1 MCDMWFFFL
10 MIRRPPRS
18 TRPDTLFPDT
28 TLFRSE
34 LAAPARYPLMPLRDP
49 IGRVVLGEAER
60 REGDQWAPLQE
71 GGDRGL
77 VAVTTRRKVLCAG
90 GTAALAFALGTW
102 SPPAAAARS
111 VEEAVEELLNGE
123 GGVESSRIRVDLPLR
138 FDYGNTVPL
147 ALSVDEPMTDVNHV
161 ERVSVFAEGNPLPEV
176 EIGRASCR
184 ESMCQYG

>member
-1 MCDMWFFFL
+1 MSDWSSDWCSSDL
-10 MIRRPPRS
+10 
-18 TRPDTLFPDT
+18 
-28 TLFRSE
+28 
-34 LAAPARYPLMPLRDP
+34 
-49 IGRVVLGEAER
+49 
-60 REGDQWAPLQE
+60 
-71 GGDRGL
+71 
-77 VAVTTRRKVLCAG
+77 
-90 GTAALAFALGTW
+90 LGTW